1 MAIVSKPDG
10 QNVTLYNIPDDEL
23 AKYAMSAEDA
33 GKMFPKKEG
42 RTRDDAAA
50 VAKSRFGGRRRAGL
64 QQPGYL
70 LCLGMRWLR
79 KLRVR
84 LVVLLVTQGH

>member
-50 VAKSRFGGRRRAGL
+50 VAKAGSAGGDVQAYSN
-64 QQPGYL
+64 QDICYAWECDGYGN
-70 LCLGMRWLR
+70 CVYVWWYC
-79 KLRVR
+79 
-84 LVVLLVTQGH
+84 